1 MDANISRL
9 RDLSPGA
16 LVRTLAAG
24 KAAEVASALPDDAV
38 VIAADT
44 VVELDG
50 EILGKPGTP
59 EKAAEML
66 RALSGRENRV
76 WSGLVVRRGGV
87 VLTADECTR
96 VRFRTLSEEE
106 IAAYVATG
114 EPLDKAGA
122 YGYQGL
128 ASLFVE
134 SIDGDYFNVVGLPL
148 CRLGM
153 MLRELGVELL

>member
-1 MDANISRL
+1 ME
-9 RDLSPGA
+9 G
-16 LVRTLAAG
+16 
-24 KAAEVASALPDDAV
+24 
-38 VIAADT
+38 
-44 VVELDG
+44 
-50 EILGKPGTP
+50 
-59 EKAAEML
+59 
-66 RALSGRENRV
+66 
-76 WSGLVVRRGGV
+76 
-87 VLTADECTR
+87 ADECTR